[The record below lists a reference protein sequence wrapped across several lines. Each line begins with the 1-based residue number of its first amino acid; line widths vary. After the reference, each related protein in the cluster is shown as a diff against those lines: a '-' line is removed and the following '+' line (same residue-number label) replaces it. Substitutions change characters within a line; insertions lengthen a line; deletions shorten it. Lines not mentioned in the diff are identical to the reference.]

1 MGNDVKQ
8 QLNWI
13 ESQIK
18 LLQYG
23 DKLKGNPIIV
33 RFSNGIQGVL
43 EITKSD
49 IKTIAFK
56 NIPDYEFNE
65 EKNILALD
73 IPSFLES
80 ASYLGWAETVPGKH
94 PEAAYFVY
102 YSKKTK
108 REFILCLRNMKSTG
122 LFKPYAIISKER
134 LAVDLEGREIH
145 KEKPNQ

>member
-23 DKLKGNPIIV
+23 DNLKGNPIIV

-49 IKTIAFK
+49 IKTIART
-56 NIPDYEFNE
+56 YQTT
-65 EKNILALD
+65 
-73 IPSFLES
+73 SS
-80 ASYLGWAETVPGKH
+80 MRR
-94 PEAAYFVY
+94 
-102 YSKKTK
+102 KT
-108 REFILCLRNMKSTG
+108 
-122 LFKPYAIISKER
+122 Y
-134 LAVDLEGREIH
+134 
-145 KEKPNQ
+145 